1 MWTNNVFDMKKLNW
15 NSPTDLPSIPTDRCV
30 LHTPPAWTTQWVLDG
45 PSCPLERFGCGF
57 ERHDL
62 VRYSAKGYSQYG
74 ADGVIGKLFHD
85 LGTTEKYY
93 VEFGTQKDATECNTR
108 RLRETCAWSGLL
120 MDGGNAN
127 ATINLHTAFIT
138 RENIGVLFKRH
149 KVPKHFDLLSVDIDG
164 NDYHVLSAIL
174 RAGYRPRVVVVEYNA
189 QLGPE
194 KDLVA
199 KYSPTHRW
207 DMSCYISASIT
218 AFYKLARLN
227 GYSIVASMLPD
238 LYWVRDDVL
247 VGKSGKPKVSYA
259 HTNNVTALFY
269 AAARDVGNEL
279 MFKPPSKED
288 ITNCLNVFGLRGWD
302 TYYSAEF
309 GVEVMRQSVRASAKA
324 MSW

>member
-1 MWTNNVFDMKKLNW
+1 MKKLNW

-45 PSCPLERFGCGF
+45 PSCPLDCFGCGF

-85 LGTTEKYY
+85 LGTTDKYY

-247 VGKSGKPKVSYA
+247 AGRSYEFA
-259 HTNNVTALFY
+259 DDLATLRAQANYGLNSSHPVLAARAVICTKIFEQRGFERSTDLLKNSSRRRDASI
-269 AAARDVGNEL
+269 AAAEH
-279 MFKPPSKED
+279 SH
-288 ITNCLNVFGLRGWD
+288 
-302 TYYSAEF
+302 S
-309 GVEVMRQSVRASAKA
+309 RQKR
-324 MSW
+324 